1 MHNRTRVI
9 IGSAAAAL
17 LVACGDADRP
27 TAPATSDRAL
37 SSHFHGGAT
46 NRKVL
51 IKDAC
56 DPATFDAATGD
67 PNACVRNGGVTFQEF
82 IAQLQKH
89 QRVGAWRFAPRF
101 LRVRE
106 GTTLTAINRG
116 GEVHTF
122 TEVEEF
128 GGGIVPMLN
137 DLSGNPTPARECQAL
152 APSDFIS
159 PGDRFTVTESEA
171 GVEKYQ
177 CCIHPWM
184 RAIVRIRES

>member
-1 MHNRTRVI
+1 M

-17 LVACGDADRP
+17 LLACGDSTQT
-27 TAPATSDRAL
+27 TAPATANRAFDA
-37 SSHFHGGAT
+37 HTDGRTKNH
-46 NRKVL
+46 KVL
-51 IKDAC
+51 MLDEC

-67 PNACVRNGGVTFQEF
+67 PNACVGNGRVTFQKF
-82 IAQLQKH
+82 IAQLQEH
-89 QRVGAWRFAPRF
+89 QRARAWRFAPRS

-106 GTTLTAINRG
+106 GSTLTAINRG

-137 DLSGNPTPARECQAL
+137 DLSGNPTPAPECLAL
-152 APSDFIS
+152 AASDMVA
-159 PGDRFTVTESEA
+159 PGDRFTTTASEA
-171 GVEKYQ
+171 GVEHYQ

-184 RAIVRIRES
+184 RAIVRVRGS